1 MNTPQVVRG
10 EAPTNGKHSAN
21 GNGAGP
27 PFTRQFRILWCLEAL
42 WAEDPNLQFREVLA
56 KLGEVGAFPNDETLT
71 KKLAPYRDAPGLS

>member
-1 MNTPQVVRG
+1 M
-10 EAPTNGKHSAN
+10 
-21 GNGAGP
+21 
-27 PFTRQFRILWCLEAL
+27 EAL